1 MVVTQHSFVGSSS
14 SQTLGGCFGSFQSNK
29 SIQGRSR
36 WINVDI
42 DLCAGRAGRTRRP
55 RRHLRHLLLLGSLRR
70 LIHLSCVEEPS
81 PAHVRRRRK
90 ERFHHVNK
98 QAFVLFSP
106 PDRQE
111 EDGSRSSFFF
121 VISSGKYTYLGS
133 PGQRL
138 GASQLFLISNVF
150 STSQLVRIILRPNL
164 IRLNVNYPHKREPL
178 SW

>member
-1 MVVTQHSFVGSSS
+1 MSTSTSVLAVLDEPGDLDVTSGICFSSVRFGDLFICLWCVGE
-14 SQTLGGCFGSFQSNK
+14 
-29 SIQGRSR
+29 
-36 WINVDI
+36 
-42 DLCAGRAGRTRRP
+42 A
-55 RRHLRHLLLLGSLRR
+55 
-70 LIHLSCVEEPS
+70 S